1 MQLKPEKPI
10 LYNHDIPRRP
20 KSCNWNSCDQNYTIM
35 MPERPKA
42 RQLSQMNSML
52 LLKEIYIN
60 IYTIKYKLNIY

>member
-1 MQLKPEKPI
+1 M
-10 LYNHDIPRRP
+10 
-20 KSCNWNSCDQNYTIM
+20 IM
-35 MPERPKA
+35 MPKTPKA